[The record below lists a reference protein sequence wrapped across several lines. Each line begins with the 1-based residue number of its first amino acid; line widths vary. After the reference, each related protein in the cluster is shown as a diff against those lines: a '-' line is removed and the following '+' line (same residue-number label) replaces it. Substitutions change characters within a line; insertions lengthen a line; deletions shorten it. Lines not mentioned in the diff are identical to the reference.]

1 MEFMSKALL
10 RQHAEKAIRERE
22 EQEKAI
28 TKKIQES
35 SPMIQPQVSS
45 IPPKPMVLTQTIVLP
60 NNNASDIVKAKLKA
74 EQLRLENERIAKEK
88 EALEREN
95 AALKLRYEL
104 ALKEAQEKAV
114 QEQAKQDIEGQ
125 LEKEIAVEK
134 NEQLVRKISQKNDL
148 LKEELARLRKGNEEK
163 KASSEV
169 LTQVLDVEETA
180 KAENLVAAPPVY
192 EEEHALVA

>member
-1 MEFMSKALL
+1 MSKALL

-28 TKKIQES
+28 VKKIQES
-35 SPMIQPQVSS
+35 SPVIQPQVSS
-45 IPPKPMVLTQTIVLP
+45 IPPTPMILTQTIVLP
-60 NNNASDIVKAKLKA
+60 NNNASDIAKAKLKA
-74 EQLRLENERIAKEK
+74 EQLTLENERIAKEK

-104 ALKEAQEKAV
+104 ALKEIQEKAV

-134 NEQLVRKISQKNDL
+134 MNNWCAKSVRKMIL
-148 LKEELARLRKGNEEK
+148 
-163 KASSEV
+163 
-169 LTQVLDVEETA
+169 
-180 KAENLVAAPPVY
+180 
-192 EEEHALVA
+192 